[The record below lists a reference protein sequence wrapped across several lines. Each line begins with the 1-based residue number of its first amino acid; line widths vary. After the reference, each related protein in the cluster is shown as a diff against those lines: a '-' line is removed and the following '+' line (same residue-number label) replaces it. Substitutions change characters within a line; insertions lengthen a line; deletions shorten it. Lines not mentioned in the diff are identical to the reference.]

1 MSRLRSD
8 LADLFKGVA
17 DVFEGIANVCECFHN
32 VLEGIADALID
43 LADLLVV
50 IADLFYEVLDVL
62 GDVANVFEG
71 TADVLKDITN
81 LFEEVADLFHCVA
94 NLPIAPIHALERSR
108 SPAYPP
114 PMPDFDN
121 FDPDDNFA
129 ASFSSSEDLDEDA
142 ALEAVAWQFLLLVNP
157 GDEDAAALQFA
168 DVRDA
173 LGSGAEPIDAV
184 RDAIDWKSGFF
195 LAEDDAQGVVEALD
209 ELAARVGVR
218 IDWDLDDEDD
228 DALADADAG
237 SLLSRAAVQLR
248 ERGYS
253 LWTWETGSEHL
264 AGWIA
269 ARADDEAVPVVA
281 NALGFHVRSA
291 I

>member
-1 MSRLRSD
+1 M
-8 LADLFKGVA
+8 
-17 DVFEGIANVCECFHN
+17 
-32 VLEGIADALID
+32 
-43 LADLLVV
+43 
-50 IADLFYEVLDVL
+50 
-62 GDVANVFEG
+62 
-71 TADVLKDITN
+71 
-81 LFEEVADLFHCVA
+81 
-94 NLPIAPIHALERSR
+94 P
-108 SPAYPP
+108 
-114 PMPDFDN
+114 PDFDN

-129 ASFSSSEDLDEDA
+129 AAFSPSSDLDEDA
-142 ALEAVAWQFLLLVNP
+142 ALEAVAWQLLLLVNP

-168 DVRDA
+168 EVRDA
-173 LGSGAEPIDAV
+173 LNSGAEPIDAI

-218 IDWDLDDEDD
+218 IDWDLDDEED